1 MRQSGRFF
9 VCIVFS
15 VLVTGTAFAQVPCL
29 SLDPSDIR
37 LEHVYSNDTFIG
49 YNLFVRKKAGVE
61 SVMLTEPSG
70 YHALRS
76 VDWNPVNG
84 YERRELSG
92 VPLSGAYS
100 LYSILSSTPIYDT
113 FLGGAFHLFVPFRVV
128 YGNPSSSAGTAFLYM
143 GNGVQI
149 NIRTFDHKYADPNTG
164 RYQNNQFIINDAS
177 VPWDLQCPPE
187 SSRESREGR
196 SYPEYSR
203 ESRESRSYPEFPR
216 ESRESRSYPEFP
228 RESRGD
234 RPYSEFPPPPAPPQS
249 PSAAPVTDPVSL
261 AELRRQL
268 YNIVFDGEF
277 MLKMSDDE
285 LRRVIRDAFLA
296 KQREQRQNN

>member
-9 VCIVFS
+9 LCIVFS
-15 VLVTGTAFAQVPCL
+15 VLVTGTTFAQVPCL
-29 SLDPSDIR
+29 SLEPSDIR

-143 GNGVQI
+143 GDGVQI

-177 VPWDLQCPPE
+177 VPWDLQCPPFQI
-187 SSRESREGR
+187 SSGPVQQSENR
-196 SYPEYSR
+196 
-203 ESRESRSYPEFPR
+203 
-216 ESRESRSYPEFP
+216 
-228 RESRGD
+228 D
-234 RPYSEFPPPPAPPQS
+234 RDDDIEDLKTA
-249 PSAAPVTDPVSL
+249 
-261 AELRRQL
+261 LRRIGIDNMYLSSFRNDTDLQ
-268 YNIVFDGEF
+268 I
-277 MLKMSDDE
+277 
-285 LRRVIRDAFLA
+285 FLI
-296 KQREQRQNN
+296 KTFEKRYREQN

>member
-9 VCIVFS
+9 LCIVFS
-15 VLVTGTAFAQVPCL
+15 VLVTGTTFAQVPCL
-29 SLDPSDIR
+29 SLEPSDIR

-143 GNGVQI
+143 GDGVQI

-187 SSRESREGR
+187 SSRESRE
-196 SYPEYSR
+196 S
-203 ESRESRSYPEFPR
+203 
-216 ESRESRSYPEFP
+216 
-228 RESRGD
+228 
-234 RPYSEFPPPPAPPQS
+234 RPYPEFPPPP
-249 PSAAPVTDPVSL
+249 PVSTENL
-261 AELRRQL
+261 QDYIKEE
-268 YNIVFDGEF
+268 Y
-277 MLKMSDDE
+277 DE
-285 LRRVIRDAFLA
+285 LRRLLVNIVGIDKDVLSRIDKGDNVLLQRRLLRMFNERS
-296 KQREQRQNN
+296 QRE